1 MRLEKT
7 AGWRRSFVI
16 LGTLA
21 ATGCGGPA
29 TGELRADAAAQA
41 AQSRDEAQ
49 PTIVTGQG
57 DATKDLPAVQAAV
70 SAGGRVKLVGTF
82 DFGADGKV
90 VITRDVAISGGDGA
104 TVKGGRMSF
113 YSPLPGA
120 VAPAVPGPA
129 ISIQNLTFDGPLW
142 TPIHVAYAR
151 SASIRHNRIRN
162 VKPWQPPG
170 LAFAIQGG
178 ILVTTYFQ
186 SANKTLVFPGALTG
200 EIEIRGNELDM
211 TGPAPLGTVCQG
223 INVVRAW
230 GASIAVEGNTVLEC
244 SRSSIELIDNHLDER
259 GKGHVLITRNRIQT
273 ATSGIGWPTPQTP
286 DGIVAGWFYDI
297 TGATDP
303 ARNPR
308 YHVVQNWIDAR
319 GVDATGI
326 YSSSAGALL
335 EGNRISLGG
344 ERAYGIA
351 TSAPE
356 TRLTGNVV
364 TGEGLWAFGVFAYPP
379 VPSLVPTGVTS
390 TCDRVREFT
399 ARNTAGL
406 DFLLK
411 GNHNTVIGFNGTVL
425 DGGTDNRI
433 LALRDAD
440 GGRGRE
446 GDCGRSGDDDPEDH
460 HDHE

>member
-1 MRLEKT
+1 MGLERSR
-7 AGWRRSFVI
+7 GWLVSIAV
-16 LGTLA
+16 LGGLA
-21 ATGCGGPA
+21 ASGCAG
-29 TGELRADAAAQA
+29 TDADEPGAAASALGA
-41 AQSRDEAQ
+41 AAEEEASAR
-49 PTIVTGQG
+49 VVVGQG
-57 DATKDLPAVQAAV
+57 DPAIDLPAVQAAV
-70 SAGGRVKLVGTF
+70 SAGGRVKLMGTF
-82 DFGADGKV
+82 DLGPAGTV
-90 VITRDVAISGGDGA
+90 LITRDVAISGGLGA
-104 TVKGGRMSF
+104 TVKRGFRSF
-113 YSPLPGA
+113 YSPLPGGA
-120 VAPAVPGPA
+120 VPSAPGPA
-129 ISIQNLTFDGPLW
+129 ISIQNLTFDGATW
-142 TPIHVAYAR
+142 SPIHLAYAR
-151 SASIRHNRIRN
+151 SVTVRHNRIRN
-162 VKPWQPPG
+162 VKPYQPTG
-170 LAFAIQGG
+170 LAFGLQGG

-186 SANKTLVFPGALTG
+186 SANKAQVFPGALTG
-200 EIEIRGNELDM
+200 EIDVRDNELDM
-211 TGPAPLGTVCQG
+211 TGAAPLGTLCQG

-230 GASIAVEGNTVLEC
+230 GASIAVRGNTVLAC

-399 ARNTAGL
+399 ARNTAGF